1 MPLRG
6 SAQLL
11 LHFFRSRLG
20 RGRTV
25 GMIGGA
31 ALAASVVMGAIP
43 APTELAQL
51 ARQSVWARVL
61 RQTPEHAPW
70 PWATAPAEAKAI
82 VPRLGLSAA
91 MIDEREG
98 ERESLTLGLAPEP
111 ADGARGRA
119 FMPVDLA
126 VGDHITVTTAGGAS
140 RVYRVTGCKVV
151 DPHLADG
158 ASPTSGVDANFVTCM
173 PFDSRLANSLRL
185 TIQATKA
192 DPPAPRPE
200 QKL

>member
-1 MPLRG
+1 
-6 SAQLL
+6 
-11 LHFFRSRLG
+11 
-20 RGRTV
+20 
-25 GMIGGA
+25 MIGGA

-61 RQTPEHAPW
+61 KQTPEHAPW
-70 PWATAPAEAKAI
+70 PWATAPAEAKAM

-111 ADGARGRA
+111 ADGARDRA

-126 VGDHITVTTAGGAS
+126 VGDHITVTTPGGAS

-151 DPHLADG
+151 DPHLAETDS
-158 ASPTSGVDANFVTCM
+158 APSDADATLVTCQ
-173 PFDSRLANSLRL
+173 PLDPLVANSLSL
-185 TIQATKA
+185 VIQATKA
-192 DPPAPRPE
+192 DPPASPRPGSE

>member
-11 LHFFRSRLG
+11 LHFFRSRL
-20 RGRTV
+20 RLGRTV
-25 GMIGGA
+25 GTIGGA
-31 ALAASVVMGAIP
+31 ALAASAAMGAIP
-43 APTELAQL
+43 VPTEFAQL

-61 RQTPEHAPW
+61 TETPEHAPW
-70 PWATAPAEAKAI
+70 PWATAPAETKTM

-91 MIDEREG
+91 MIDERES
-98 ERESLTLGLAPEP
+98 ERDGLTLGLAPEP
-111 ADGARGRA
+111 ADGAS
-119 FMPVDLA
+119 DLA
-126 VGDHITVTTAGGAS
+126 VGDRITVTTAGGTS

-158 ASPTSGVDANFVTCM
+158 APRASAVDANLVTCM

-185 TIQATKA
+185 TIQATTA
-192 DPPAPRPE
+192 DSPAPRQE

>member
-6 SAQLL
+6 SAQFL

-20 RGRTV
+20 LGWTV
-25 GMIGGA
+25 GTIGGA
-31 ALAASVVMGAIP
+31 ALAASAAMGAIP

-51 ARQSVWARVL
+51 AWQSVWTRVL
-61 RQTPEHAPW
+61 TETPEHAPW
-70 PWATAPAEAKAI
+70 PWATAPAEAKAM

-91 MIDEREG
+91 MIDERASDRDG
-98 ERESLTLGLAPEP
+98 LTLGLAPET
-111 ADGARGRA
+111 ADGARDPA
-119 FMPVDLA
+119 FSDLA

-151 DPHLADG
+151 DPHLAEG
-158 ASPTSGVDANFVTCM
+158 APRASGVDANLVTCM

-185 TIQATKA
+185 TIQATTA
-192 DPPAPRPE
+192 DPPAPRQE